1 MRLSFNVEKQIIT
14 RTDTE
19 KVVTNSMN
27 YLYAQFM
34 FSEEWTGE
42 KTAVFKGKEETY
54 NALLDENNTCLVPW
68 EVLTES
74 WFYVSVFCGD
84 LVTAN
89 KVTIY
94 TIPSG
99 YEIGDESRVPTP
111 EIYIQVIEK
120 LNEIESEVD
129 PEAIQR
135 TVDEYL
141 ADEDFVTEADVETI
155 VSQYIAEIHGIPTGG
170 TTGQVLVKS
179 SDADYQT
186 EWRSLE
192 DIADYPDY
200 AKAEKDRVLGE
211 LQQYYAVNNPV
222 VIGFS
227 TDQHLRDT
235 WDYTYPNI
243 LPNLRTMRDL
253 TKEFPFNVCVL
264 GGDASST
271 TTDIETLQADVFKVT
286 NCLKGAECP
295 VFHLVGNHDGRGNIP
310 TITASAVY
318 GSHRTMPI
326 KENYSVADGESTNC
340 YYDDK
345 SAKIRFIFI
354 VSTPL
359 NGYAITQGKTF
370 LLNALDT
377 MPTGYEAVIFSHH
390 PMGTLNDDPSTRYD
404 DWNEPLNWSTDLH
417 PYADKI
423 IVCICGHCHDDRS
436 EIVDGILY
444 LATTTAGFTE
454 LNDGTTRIDKVG
466 TAQCTAYDVFV
477 IDRAT
482 YTIHCVRYGIGS
494 NRDIAYYIPSYT
506 NQIPISTDT
515 EGNIYNGVGYKEG
528 TGLNST
534 GGDTDRGGYGVTG
547 FIPVQSGDVIHLKF
561 CNCIDNSTSVDR
573 LSFYNSNKEN
583 IGTQYIRTWSGTI
596 HVVKDENDVVSQF
609 TVPTISGNTV
619 AYLRLSTTGIGGSSI
634 ITVNESIA

>member
-1 MRLSFNVEKQIIT
+1 MGI
-14 RTDTE
+14 
-19 KVVTNSMN
+19 N
-27 YLYAQFM
+27 Y
-34 FSEEWTGE
+34 
-42 KTAVFKGKEETY
+42 ETL
-54 NALLDENNTCLVPW
+54 AA
-68 EVLTES
+68 
-74 WFYVSVFCGD
+74 
-84 LVTAN
+84 AN
-89 KVTIY
+89 KYTEDTI
-94 TIPSG
+94 
-99 YEIGDESRVPTP
+99 IGQGAIKGD
-111 EIYIQVIEK
+111 K
-120 LNEIESEVD
+120 GD
-129 PEAIQR
+129 PGEG
-135 TVDEYL
+135 V
-141 ADEDFVTEADVETI
+141 
-155 VSQYIAEIHGIPTGG
+155 PTGG
-170 TTGQVLVKS
+170 TTGQVLIKS
-179 SDADYQT
+179 SDADYDT
-186 EWRSLE
+186 EWGSIE

-200 AKAEKDRVLGE
+200 AKVEKNRVLGE
-211 LQQYYAVNNPV
+211 LQQYYSVNNPV

-271 TTDIETLQADVFKVT
+271 TTDIETLQADVLKVT
-286 NCLKGAECP
+286 DCLKGAECP

-326 KENYSVADGESTNC
+326 KENYAVADGESTNC

-354 VSTPL
+354 ISISL
-359 NGYAITQGKTF
+359 NGYAISQGKAF

-377 MPTGYEAVIFSHH
+377 MPEGYEAVIFSHH
-390 PMGTLNDDPSTRYD
+390 PMGTLNDDLSTRYD

-423 IVCICGHCHDDRS
+423 IACICGHCHDDRS

-466 TAQCTAYDVFV
+466 TAKCTAYDVFV

-482 YTIHCVRYGIGS
+482 YTIHCVRYGIGN
-494 NRDIAYYIPSYT
+494 NRDIVYYIPNYI

-515 EGNIYNGVGYKEG
+515 EGNIYNEVGYKEN

-534 GGDTDRGGYGVTG
+534 GGDVERGGYGVTG
-547 FIPVQSGDVIHLKF
+547 FIPVQGGDTVHLKF
-561 CNCIDNSTSVDR
+561 CNCIDNSTSIDR
-573 LSFYNSNKEN
+573 LSFFNSNKEN
-583 IGTQYIRTWSGTI
+583 IGTQYIRAWSETI
-596 HVVKDENDVVSQF
+596 HVVKDENDEVSQF